1 MNKVAKLFA
10 LVLFMVLALATAVN
24 ASANDDLLKE
34 LSKTYTVGGK
44 EISISAADKVK
55 IERYLADNPVTEA
68 EKDTII
74 SKVNAIVDIMNSE
87 NVSDPGKLSAAKKT
101 EAMNLAKEAASAI
114 DLKLVM
120 DTNNNTIKVYDAE
133 GKLLESAKIE
143 QGKLSYTGNSSVAYV
158 VAPVVAI
165 IAVAAVVAVKKVNA

>member
-1 MNKVAKLFA
+1 MNKVAKVFA

-24 ASANDDLLKE
+24 ASANEDLLKE

-74 SKVNAIVDIMNSE
+74 SKLNAIVDIMNSE

-120 DTNNNTIKVYDAE
+120 DTNTNTIDVYNAE

-143 QGKLSYTGNSSVAYV
+143 QGKLSYTGNSSIVYV
-158 VAPVVAI
+158 VVAI

>member
-1 MNKVAKLFA
+1 MNKVTKVFA

-120 DTNNNTIKVYDAE
+120 DTNTNTIDVYNAE

-143 QGKLSYTGNSSVAYV
+143 QGKLSYTGNSSIVYV
-158 VAPVVAI
+158 VVAI